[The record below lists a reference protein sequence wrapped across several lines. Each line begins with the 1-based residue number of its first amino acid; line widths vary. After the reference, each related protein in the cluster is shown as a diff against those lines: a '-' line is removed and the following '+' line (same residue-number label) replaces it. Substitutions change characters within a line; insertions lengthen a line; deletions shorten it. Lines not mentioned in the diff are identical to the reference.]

1 MIVSALRL
9 IVLSLLLSVVSGF
22 VVAERADAQACRP
35 VPNAALAQDE
45 LNRFWG
51 VRVPVCRLPNG
62 TKGAFANRN
71 RWVVTV
77 DQQWLDGIAYQYGTW
92 AATGVLAHEWGHMVQ
107 GNVPN
112 GTAAEL
118 QADCLAGVFFRGK
131 GLPPGIINQ
140 FARLSLDAGDPVWS
154 FNGHGLGQQRYNAVA
169 RGYNGLPYFNGTNLA
184 MICPY
189 SAF

>member
-1 MIVSALRL
+1 MGGNSIW
-9 IVLSLLLSVVSGF
+9 LLLLGLCF
-22 VVAERADAQACRP
+22 VAGILFWPGEKAEAQTCYA
-35 VPNAALAQDE
+35 VPHAATTQRE
-45 LNRFWG
+45 LNNFWG
-51 VRVPVCRLPNG
+51 VRVPVCRLPDG
-62 TKGAFANRN
+62 TGGAFANRQ

-77 DQQWLDGIAYQYGTW
+77 DQLWLDRIASNYGGW

-107 GNVPN
+107 GNVPS

-131 GLPPGIINQ
+131 GLPPSIINQ

-154 FNGHGLGQQRYNAVA
+154 FSGHGLGQQRYTAVS
-169 RGYNGLPYFNGTNLA
+169 RGYNGFPSFNGRNLA
-184 MICPY
+184 MICPF